1 MKLKHF
7 KKTVAIAMA
16 ALSLTTAFASC
27 SGNPFVT
34 PDESDREV
42 NENMTQLYVGCYA
55 GGYGRAWLDSA
66 IARFEEQY
74 KTTSFESGKEG
85 VQVHVDY
92 QKSYANLSKTTM
104 GSMTQSVIFTEQ
116 LFFNEYTIDGKFLD
130 ITDIVTSP
138 LSDVSDGKETGTIEA
153 KLSEAQQKAYKA
165 FDGKYYCLPHYESFP
180 GLTID
185 ADLWKENF
193 LYVADTELGN
203 SMDDYGCCLDDT
215 SILSKG
221 PDGEAGTYDD
231 GLPATYD
238 EFFNVCEK
246 MVSLGIDPF
255 IWTGGFPEYFNLLPM
270 ALYADGAGAEAFSTT
285 YDFDSNGE
293 EIEIYNEDM
302 QKEKV
307 VITNENAYL
316 MRQQTAKYDA
326 INFVGKIVKE
336 KKRYVNA
343 NAESGATTHEGAQR
357 QFVAGS
363 KKIGFLIE
371 GNYWY
376 NEAAPVF
383 KEMVAD
389 KGNDQYSADN
399 RNFQWIPLPRAER
412 TAAADYKITTI
423 DRNYSC
429 AFINANVKGNTVLE
443 SLSKLFLKF
452 CYTKDSLVEF
462 TVESGA
468 TKGVDY
474 QLTDTEEA
482 ALLLKLNTYEKSFW
496 NFRSNANVLYPI
508 SDSQILMNNQRSFNL
523 IESDWTV
530 VVGDAKHVTP
540 YDALK
545 SGVSAENYFK
555 AGWIS
560 ASAWKNDYQA
570 YFE

>member
-1 MKLKHF
+1 MRTNILR
-7 KKTVAIAMA
+7 KTVSITLAT
-16 ALSLTTAFASC
+16 LSFATTLASC
-27 SGNPFVT
+27 GKNPFVT

-74 KTTSFESGKEG
+74 KDQSFETGKQG

-92 QKSYANLSKTTM
+92 QKSYAGLSKATM
-104 GSMTQSVIFTEQ
+104 NGMTQSVIFTEQ
-116 LFFNEYTIDGKFLD
+116 IYFNEYTIDNKFLD
-130 ITDIVTSP
+130 ISDIVTSS
-138 LSDVSDGKETGTIEA
+138 LSDVSAGKETGTIES

-165 FDGKYYCLPHYESFP
+165 KDGKYYCLPHYESFP

-185 ADLWKENF
+185 ADLWEENY
-193 LYVADTELGN
+193 LYVADTAIGN
-203 SMDDYGCCLDDT
+203 SMDSYGCCLDDT
-215 SILSKG
+215 SIKSKG
-221 PDGEAGTYDD
+221 PDGKAGTYDD
-231 GLPATYD
+231 GLPATYE

-246 MVSLGIDPF
+246 MVGLGIDPF

-270 ALYADGAGAEAFSTT
+270 ALYVDGAGAEAFSTT
-285 YDFDSNGE
+285 YDFDSNGQ
-293 EIEIYNEDM
+293 EIEIYNGDM

-326 INFVGKIVKE
+326 IDFVNTIVKN
-336 KKRYVNA
+336 KARYVNA

-383 KEMVAD
+383 EEMVAD
-389 KGNDQYSADN
+389 KGNDKYSADN
-399 RNFQWIPLPRAER
+399 RNFQWIPLPRAEK
-412 TAAADYKITTI
+412 TAAEDYKITTI

-429 AFINANVKGNTVLE
+429 AFINANVAGNAVLE
-443 SLSKLFLKF
+443 NLSKLFLKF
-452 CYTKDSLVEF
+452 CYTKESLIEF

-474 QLTDTEEA
+474 QLTETEETS
-482 ALLLKLNTYEKSFW
+482 LLAKLNNYEKSFW
-496 NFRSNANVLYPI
+496 NYRSNANILYPI
-508 SDSQILMNNQRSFNL
+508 SDSKILTNNQRAFNL

-530 VVGDAKHVTP
+530 TVGDAKYVTP

-545 SGVSAENYFK
+545 KGVTVEKYFK

-560 ASAWKNDYQA
+560 ADAWKNDYEI